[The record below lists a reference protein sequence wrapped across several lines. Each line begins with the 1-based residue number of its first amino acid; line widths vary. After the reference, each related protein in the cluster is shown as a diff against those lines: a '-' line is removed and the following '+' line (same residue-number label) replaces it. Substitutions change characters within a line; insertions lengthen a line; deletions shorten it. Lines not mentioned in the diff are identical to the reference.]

1 MNFTDHFFSLDQQ
14 SNNGDNTK
22 RLRSASDGDKRI
34 PTGVPLNGK
43 ENHIPAADDGH
54 HSQKV
59 VDLNDDIS
67 LRVVTFQVSMSS
79 LMLFSAGNKQLLLEK
94 KIREISYCTKVPTV
108 ASHNFCFMKIVV
120 HCITTVQLG
129 APTDY
134 CHCFKYMITF

>member
-1 MNFTDHFFSLDQQ
+1 M
-14 SNNGDNTK
+14 K

-43 ENHIPAADDGH
+43 ENHVPGADYGH

-94 KIREISYCTKVPTV
+94 KIREISYCTKVT
-108 ASHNFCFMKIVV
+108 SKNFV
-120 HCITTVQLG
+120 L
-129 APTDY
+129 
-134 CHCFKYMITF
+134 